1 VVRKD
6 VEIALKQFLSRVYM
20 PGSQLPSVLT
30 VLTPRLKKLYEFVLH
45 MIAIRKSDHIDTT
58 DIP

>member
-1 VVRKD
+1 MVRKD

-30 VLTPRLKKLYEFVLH
+30 VLTPSLKKLY
-45 MIAIRKSDHIDTT
+45 
-58 DIP
+58 